1 MKNSAFNTAE
11 YVFYSYFC
19 HSTEYPQKLQLF
31 EPCTQLNK
39 TLVVKNCIHVLLF
52 QIELSEINRTLNYRK
67 AKMKT
72 SERHKNLQKTDQKT

>member
-1 MKNSAFNTAE
+1 MFFIHIFVTPLSI
-11 YVFYSYFC
+11 
-19 HSTEYPQKLQLF
+19 PQKLQLF
-31 EPCTQLNK
+31 EPYTQLNK

>member
-1 MKNSAFNTAE
+1 MSFIHIFVTPL
-11 YVFYSYFC
+11 SI
-19 HSTEYPQKLQLF
+19 PQKLQLF